1 MGRVHE
7 TNGEIKGKPPES
19 AAQVHSRGTFLLERL
34 VAKNRD
40 TKISRKRNIYPIFGC
55 KF

>member
-1 MGRVHE
+1 MGGVHE
-7 TNGEIKGKPPES
+7 TNGKIKGKPPES
-19 AAQVHSRGTFLLERL
+19 TTQVHSRGTFLLERL
-34 VAKNRD
+34 AKSRD